1 MEIRQLQESD
11 TEAYRRLRLEALCDS
26 PESFGSSYE
35 EEREYPLQLFKD
47 RIKNSCTLGAVLDAE
62 LVGMVTLM
70 QETRHKTSH
79 KANIYAMYVTPSQRG
94 QGLGKKLM
102 LEAIKQAQTIKEIEQ
117 IHLTVV
123 SNNEAARQLYLS
135 LGFVIYGKEKHAL
148 KIGNVYF
155 DEEHLYTF
163 L

>member
-1 MEIRQLQESD
+1 MDIRQLQETD
-11 TEAYRRLRLEALCDS
+11 TETYRRLRLEALCDS

-47 RIKNSCTLGAVLDAE
+47 RLKNSCTLGAFLDAE

-70 QETRHKTSH
+70 QETRNKTSH

-102 LEAIKQAQTIKEIEQ
+102 LEAIKQARTIKEIEQ

-123 SNNEAARQLYLS
+123 SSNEAARQLYLS

-148 KIGNVYF
+148 KIDNVYF
-155 DEEHLYTF
+155 EEEHMYIF